1 MSIRAGFAI
10 LGLLVLA
17 GCAGKPPDP
26 VPVKGNVTCDG
37 KPLNGVVVTFWP
49 EDKGRRSASAICD
62 STGKFSLHC
71 VSGWYKVTVSPNL
84 QGGGE
89 PTVGSGTPGAAGG
102 PPKQALVVP
111 AHYAATSST
120 PLRIEVPAGGSD
132 NLPVALKR

>member
-1 MSIRAGFAI
+1 MSVRAGCAI

-17 GCAGKPPDP
+17 GCAKKPPDP

-37 KPLNGVVVTFWP
+37 KPVGGVVVTFWP

-62 STGKFSLHC
+62 QAGKFSLQC
-71 VSGWYKVTVSPNL
+71 VSGWYKVTVSANL

-89 PTVGSGTPGAAGG
+89 PTVGGGTPGAAGG
-102 PPKQALVVP
+102 PPKQALAVP

-120 PLRIEVPAGGSD
+120 PLRIEVPEGGSD
-132 NLPVALKR
+132 NLAVTLTR